1 MPATPNHPRGYLH
14 EDFRIFH
21 LKDANATRVD
31 YHYHEFDKIVLLL
44 SGTVTYFIE
53 DISYTLK
60 PGDLLLVPHGVIH
73 KPLISTGE
81 AYERYVIW
89 MTPDFLQRS
98 GRPGQELSLV
108 FSQPS
113 QAGEHLLS
121 LPLSDR
127 LDLLRQLGHIQES
140 ALSGEYAASLM
151 TENLF
156 SIFMISVCRLF
167 LRDRSAPLSPAPDA
181 KTASICAYIDAHLGD
196 DLSVEH
202 LSSVFYTSR
211 YHLMRTF
218 KAQTGYTLHQ
228 YITRRRIL
236 KAADLIG
243 SGTPVAKAA
252 LICGYEDY
260 SAFLRAFKGLFKVT
274 PKHFTSM
281 GRTTDIEHE

>member
-1 MPATPNHPRGYLH
+1 MPVSADRRRGYLH

-31 YHYHEFDKIVLLL
+31 YHYHDFDKLVLLL

-89 MTPDFLQRS
+89 MTPDFLQRLSRS
-98 GRPGQELSLV
+98 GQDLSLV
-108 FSQPS
+108 FHRPAQI
-113 QAGEHLLS
+113 GDHLLS
-121 LPLSDR
+121 LSLPDR
-127 LDLLRQLGHIQES
+127 LDLLRQLSRIQES
-140 ALSGEYAASLM
+140 ILSTDYAAPLL

-156 SIFMISVCRLF
+156 SIFMIAVCRLF
-167 LRDRSAPLSPAPDA
+167 LQDRSAPHALAPDT
-181 KTASICAYIDAHLGD
+181 KTAAICSYIDTHLAD
-196 DLSVEH
+196 DLSVER

-211 YHLMRTF
+211 YHLMRSF

-236 KAADLIG
+236 KAAELLG
-243 SGTPVAKAA
+243 SGIPVAKAA
-252 LICGYEDY
+252 TLCGYEDY
-260 SAFLRAFKGLFKVT
+260 SAFLRAFKSIFKVT

-281 GRTTDIEHE
+281 GRTADVEHE

>member
-1 MPATPNHPRGYLH
+1 MTANADRRRGYLH

-21 LKDANATRVD
+21 LKDADATRVD
-31 YHYHEFDKIVLLL
+31 YHYHEFDKLVLLL

-53 DISYTLK
+53 DASYTLR
-60 PGDLLLVPHGVIH
+60 PGDLLLVPHGAIH

-89 MTPDFLQRS
+89 TTPDFLQRVSRPAQDLALAFSRSSQS
-98 GRPGQELSLV
+98 GS
-108 FSQPS
+108 
-113 QAGEHLLS
+113 HLLS
-121 LPLSDR
+121 LSPADR
-127 LDLLRQLGHIQES
+127 LELLRQLTRIQES
-140 ALSGEYAASLM
+140 ARSEDYAAPLL

-196 DLSVEH
+196 DLSVEL